1 MLSQED
7 PGSQEPPR
15 SQIVRTGIGIYG
27 LLFSRRETKTSK
39 LAIMTLL
46 GQETVTKQQRE
57 ISLCGM
63 YTLMA
68 SYVHFNRFIDP
79 TKNLRTNLASGR
91 LF

>member
-1 MLSQED
+1 
-7 PGSQEPPR
+7 
-15 SQIVRTGIGIYG
+15 
-27 LLFSRRETKTSK
+27 
-39 LAIMTLL
+39 MTLL